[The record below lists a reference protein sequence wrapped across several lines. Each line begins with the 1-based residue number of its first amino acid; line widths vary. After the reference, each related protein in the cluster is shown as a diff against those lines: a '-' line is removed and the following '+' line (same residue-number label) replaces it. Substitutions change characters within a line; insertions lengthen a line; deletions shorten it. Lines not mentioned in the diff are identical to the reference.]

1 MPNLHPFFAS
11 ILASRYDDTLK
22 PDPSYV
28 EKVWHIA
35 EKCGNVATMC
45 DILRS
50 DSLTPA
56 VLDRARLRKEEDI
69 RILYILR
76 KDTPAETI
84 KALLENEGRS
94 GVFAGLVREGRENKI
109 LHDILVEK
117 IVAKPTKIL
126 AREMVACRFPN
137 DRAAMAALKVLAGD
151 HKVTDAVRS
160 SKNLL
165 IKDLLTKEDYAA
177 EVIESM
183 TTEELVTAIA
193 DHRFD
198 TREKLSADNLHK
210 LSTKL
215 MTTAQTMDLGHV
227 SRHFM
232 RYMLET
238 FIQVAG
244 NPKTSTDTFKMLS
257 SIEQST
263 WFGKLS
269 KMGEYATY
277 CSRLQTVMSSSSMT
291 LSVGASDDAYEQAK
305 CAEGSEFESLVEV
318 TVASG
323 KSSSVLEGL
332 LENPR
337 VSTHSLIHPLLRLS
351 SPTNLVVAMERTRS
365 SELFKAIWRNRNIG
379 IPTKCWEALDDAQAV
394 VMDLSKEVYSKGPT
408 KDAFSR
414 GRDIEALFVFVMPE
428 QAILDM
434 PWDVI
439 ESNCSRYSTVLS
451 GTMREKIM
459 DLQMRSLGTCP
470 EHWETF
476 NSLAHTWQGTF
487 GSLLQTSVKL

>member
-1 MPNLHPFFAS
+1 MPNLHPFFTS
-11 ILASRYDDTLK
+11 ILAPRHDDTVK
-22 PDPSYV
+22 PSPSYL

-35 EKCGNVATMC
+35 EKCGDVATMC
-45 DILRS
+45 DILKS
-50 DSLTPA
+50 DKLTPA

-69 RILYILR
+69 RVLYILR
-76 KDTPAETI
+76 QDTPAETI
-84 KALLENEGRS
+84 KSLLENEGRS
-94 GVFAGLVREGRENKI
+94 DVFAGLVRAGRENKV
-109 LHDILVEK
+109 LHDILVDK

-137 DRAAMAALKVLAGD
+137 DRAAMAALKVLTDD
-151 HKVTDAVRS
+151 HRVTDVVRS
-160 SKNLL
+160 SKNSL
-165 IKDLLTKEDYAA
+165 IKDLLTKEDYAG

-183 TTEELVTAIA
+183 TTEELVTAIS

-198 TREKLSADNLHK
+198 SCEKLSTDNLHK

-215 MTTAQTMDLGHV
+215 MTTAQTMDLAHV
-227 SRHFM
+227 SRHFV
-232 RYMLET
+232 RYLLET

-244 NPKTSTDTFKMLS
+244 NPKTSTDTFKLLN
-257 SIEQST
+257 SIEHST
-263 WFGKLS
+263 WFGKFS
-269 KMGEYATY
+269 KMGEYASH

-291 LSVGASDDAYEQAK
+291 ISVGASDDVYEQAK
-305 CAEGSEFESLVEV
+305 CAKDSEFESLIEV
-318 TVASG
+318 TVASA
-323 KSSSVLEGL
+323 KSSNVLEGL

-337 VSTHSLIHPLLRLS
+337 VLTHSLIGPLLRLS

-365 SELFKAIWRNRNIG
+365 NELFKAIWRDRNIG
-379 IPTKCWEALDDAQAV
+379 IPLKCWEALDDAQAV

-408 KDAFSR
+408 KDPFSR

-434 PWDVI
+434 PWDII
-439 ESNCSRYSTVLS
+439 ESNCTRYSTILS
-451 GTMREKIM
+451 AAMREKIM